1 MKKKNV
7 IFSVALFALG
17 VLIMLA
23 PISFAKVCPVGEKV
37 MKCFWT
43 GRVVV
48 FLGIGTALISA
59 IRFFIASNDFAFAAD
74 FATAI
79 NAAGVILFP
88 TAIIGVCGNHAMQCN
103 AITKPSLIVLGILT
117 LVVLAVDFALR
128 IINRKSEK
136 KS

>member
-48 FLGIGTALISA
+48 FLGIGTA

-88 TAIIGVCGNHAMQCN
+88 TALIGVCGNHAMQCN